1 MNQRPASPAPLR
13 VFISSTL
20 EDLRPYREAAF
31 RAIHGIG
38 AYSDDMA
45 HWPADD
51 RDAATLSADRVRDCD
66 AVILILAHRY
76 GVPQAD
82 SGVSITELE
91 YRAARD
97 QGIPV
102 LAFFVDDNVPWPPA
116 FVDRV
121 HGAELARFKQE
132 VEGDVTRRT
141 FRSPDELNALV
152 TQALVAFEERRDAER
167 GAATSPASA
176 EAVLGSPP
184 APLPPPR
191 GRAARPD
198 VRRRVPMG
206 LIVAAGLGA
215 AGILA
220 WLVVPLVWK
229 DSGGGETPRV
239 SVTRI
244 TGATLGTSPARVMV
258 TAMFEPVQLPPSQRL
273 FLVATSDANCKQ
285 PIGEGLVDHPLQGDM
300 RLFLLA
306 TREQVGCAQL
316 VIKDANG
323 ARVHETPPMPVSW

>member
-1 MNQRPASPAPLR
+1 

-66 AVILILAHRY
+66 VVVLILAHRY

-97 QGIPV
+97 QQIPV
-102 LAFFVDDNVPWPPA
+102 LAFFVDDSVPWPPA
-116 FVDRV
+116 YVDRV
-121 HGAELARFKQE
+121 HGSELARFKQE
-132 VEGDVTRRT
+132 VESDVTRRT

-167 GAATSPASA
+167 GAAPATVMPSR
-176 EAVLGSPP
+176 EP
-184 APLPPPR
+184 
-191 GRAARPD
+191 AARRVAAPVTA
-198 VRRRVPMG
+198 VRRPGRHEQVERRIPIG
-206 LIVAAGLGA
+206 LIAVGLGA
-215 AGILA
+215 VLI
-220 WLVVPLVWK
+220 LVWLMRSSIWPPS
-229 DSGGGETPRV
+229 DDGGTPGI

-244 TGATLGTSPARVMV
+244 TGATVGTSPARVLV
-258 TAMFEPVQLPPSQRL
+258 TAEFTPLTLPANQLL
-273 FLVATSDANCKQ
+273 YLVAASDGVCKE
-285 PIGEGLVDHPLQGDM
+285 PISEGLVDDPRQGKM
-300 RLFLLA
+300 RLFVLGTPDRVA
-306 TREQVGCAQL
+306 CAQL
-316 VIKDANG
+316 VIKDASG
-323 ARVHETPPMPVSW
+323 ARLDATPPMRVSWLKP